1 MIDTNFVYIL
11 QNEKFVEYT
20 HTYHNEEFL
29 LENYNCDIMFDIHN
43 ILFRRWVWKCC
54 EEILNK
60 PRYKF
65 ISTKQLKEDFKNQL
79 RIK

>member
-11 QNEKFVEYT
+11 QNEKFFEYT
-20 HTYHNEEFL
+20 HTFDNEEL
-29 LENYNCDIMFDIHN
+29 ILENYNCDILFDLYNN
-43 ILFRRWVWKCC
+43 IFKILRSK
-54 EEILNK
+54 EILNK